1 MVDIPLAQY
10 EKLCDHAEDLVVSV
24 TGPLVRGCHALS
36 PTFLTQEQ
44 LPLYRHAHDE
54 LYALATEGA
63 PHIELTTNDTVLLD
77 GKEKDSE
84 ALSSQ
89 EREWVNRYIKLLIS
103 LTGV

>member
-1 MVDIPLAQY
+1 MPTITEEKY
-10 EKLCDHAEDLVVSV
+10 EDLCDHAEGLIIKAM
-24 TGPLVRGCHALS
+24 GPLFLS
-36 PTFLTQEQ
+36 DAQ
-44 LPLYRHAHDE
+44 LPLYHRVHDE
-54 LYALATEGA
+54 LYAMACEGA